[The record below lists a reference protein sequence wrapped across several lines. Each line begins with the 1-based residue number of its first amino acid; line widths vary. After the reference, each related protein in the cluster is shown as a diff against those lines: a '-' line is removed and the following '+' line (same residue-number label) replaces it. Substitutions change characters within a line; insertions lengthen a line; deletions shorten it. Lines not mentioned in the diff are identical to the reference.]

1 MAVPSILGVSDATF
15 GTGLAVA
22 WVIVLGGSAYQYT
35 HRTRSRKR
43 FYLTCSV
50 GTLWLGFSLLQ
61 ISTAFARLPRT
72 GIVILALGVF
82 CTGIVTGVY
91 WWRLRNT
98 GASASAEAEY
108 TE

>member
-35 HRTRSRKR
+35 HRTRSRER
-43 FYLTCSV
+43 SYLTCSA

-61 ISTAFARLPRT
+61 ISAAFARLRRT
-72 GIVILALGVF
+72 GIVVLALGVF

-91 WWRLRNT
+91 WWRLRTT
-98 GASASAEAEY
+98 GASASAEAGY